1 MLSATSVNHVASL
14 EAILRQYASKVTP
27 KSIFF
32 FNCFAANFV
41 FIMAVLFHH
50 FLIFFSSYISFLL
63 LTFLIY
69 FLISSL
75 HIHKIKLK
83 YLFSSF
89 IICPVVWLSNIH
101 RQLDFLLKL
110 NINLQSQIGN

>member
-50 FLIFFSSYISFLL
+50 FLIFFFFLYFLSFIDFSYLFPHFISPYPQDKTKVSFLL
-63 LTFLIY
+63 FHNL
-69 FLISSL
+69 SSCL
-75 HIHKIKLK
+75 AQQH
-83 YLFSSF
+83 SSTARF
-89 IICPVVWLSNIH
+89 PFEVEH
-101 RQLDFLLKL
+101 
-110 NINLQSQIGN
+110 